1 MCALSLGLGK
11 STAGSVLIWSCKNVE
26 EEDILTDPLHVVNTQ
41 ALVVLDGRFVMILRN
56 ESEEQATG
64 VLSPPGGEV
73 KHGED
78 ATGIL
83 EDTLLHEVLEETGVS
98 VGEMAYIRSRQ
109 FTMDRGTIAV
119 DTAFLCQYQSGDT
132 YAADRNEVT
141 GVEWLTTEEI
151 EAHPKTRP

>member
-1 MCALSLGLGK
+1 MCALSPGLGK
-11 STAGSVLIWSCKNVE
+11 SPAGSVLIWSCKNVE
-26 EEDILTDPLHVVNTQ
+26 EDDILTDPLHVVNTQ
-41 ALVVLDGRFVMILRN
+41 APVVLDGRFVMILRN

-73 KHGED
+73 EHGED
-78 ATGIL
+78 ATSIL